1 MRAILIL
8 AIAAMAGA
16 AQAQTR
22 LQDVVARFQAEPAP
36 AIVLKG
42 AALPPASAASLSSPD
57 LFFKAAAD
65 DAPPARPKGTVQTAI
80 DRSFS
85 PSNSVV
91 GSVGYLCGL
100 QPGANTSGGVASSH
114 EPAGT
119 FLGGQLR
126 VAF

>member
-1 MRAILIL
+1 MRAVLIL

-22 LQDVVARFQAEPAP
+22 VQAAVAQFKAEAPP
-36 AIVLKG
+36 AITLKTT
-42 AALPPASAASLSSPD
+42 AMSLSSPD
-57 LFFKAAAD
+57 LFFTAAAD
-65 DAPPARPKGTVQTAI
+65 EPPPARPKGTVRTAI

-85 PSNSVV
+85 RSSSVV
-91 GSVGYLCGL
+91 GSLGYLCGL
-100 QPGANTSGGVASSH
+100 QPSAVTSGGVASSH